1 MIGRR
6 RWRGAPLAWS
16 AGTYGLGIALMV
28 SACSASGPSA
38 LDVAKGA
45 CISSVGA
52 DERRTLAPEPDNLV
66 ERRSSARRFI
76 AEYQADLAPRI
87 DALADAAARDDSFRP
102 AYFAMTDLSASLDE
116 LERAIDDPAEFERI
130 GHNTLDGIQRLDAEC
145 KLILAK

>member
-1 MIGRR
+1 
-6 RWRGAPLAWS
+6 
-16 AGTYGLGIALMV
+16 MV

-45 CISSVGA
+45 CNGVISSVGA
-52 DERRTLAPEPDNLV
+52 DERRTLAPEPDNIV
-66 ERRSSARRFI
+66 EWRSSARRVI